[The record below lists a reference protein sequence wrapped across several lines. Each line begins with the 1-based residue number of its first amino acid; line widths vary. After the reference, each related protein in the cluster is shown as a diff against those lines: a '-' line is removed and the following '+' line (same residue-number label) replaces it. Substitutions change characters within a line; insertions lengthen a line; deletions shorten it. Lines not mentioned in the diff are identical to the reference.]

1 MRLARGRPHFATFH
15 AQGDRLNTYEIGLLV
30 VGVAA
35 LLVAWLP
42 RVLRYR
48 VISFPMILVA
58 LGAAIFALPTGFEL
72 DPIRYGE
79 VASRL
84 AEFGVIVALTGAGL
98 KIDRRLGFKSWT
110 TTWLLLGVTM
120 PLSIAAVGL
129 LGWWALGFAPAT
141 ALLFGA
147 ALAPTDPVLA
157 SDVQVGAPGSGET
170 DEVRFALTSEAGLN
184 DGLAFPFTNA
194 AIAMGAAAGFNLGE
208 WLLVDVAYKVGAG
221 VAIGLIAGRGLA
233 YLLFR
238 VGNHHT
244 KLAHSREGLVAV
256 AVTLIA
262 YAVAELAHGYGFI
275 AVFVAAL
282 AIRDFERDHEYHKE
296 LNRFADQLE
305 RLASAVILVLFGG
318 AVAGGLLGSISWVMV
333 AVAAA
338 VLFVIRPLA
347 GLAGIGAVGM
357 PKVEKTAIA
366 FLGIRGIGSFY
377 YLAYALQEGEF
388 EEARELWAAVS
399 VVVIASIV
407 IHGFTAKPAIQKV
420 DEEAEETGAKAK
432 T

>member
-1 MRLARGRPHFATFH
+1 MLKA
-15 AQGDRLNTYEIGLLV
+15 YEVALLV
-30 VGVAA
+30 VGIAA

-42 RVLRYR
+42 RVLKYR
-48 VISFPMILVA
+48 VISFPIVLVL
-58 LGAAIFALPTGFEL
+58 LGGGIFFLPTGFEAL
-72 DPIRYGE
+72 DPIRFGDIAE
-79 VASRL
+79 HM

-98 KIDRRLGFKSWT
+98 KIDRRIGWKSWR

-120 PLSIAAVGL
+120 PLTIAAVGL
-129 LGWWALGFAPAT
+129 MGWWALGFAPAT

-194 AIAMGAAAGFNLGE
+194 AIAMAMASGAGWVGEWVLLDLLYRVAAG
-208 WLLVDVAYKVGAG
+208 VV
-221 VAIGLIAGRGLA
+221 IGYLSGKFLA
-233 YLLFR
+233 FLLFR
-238 VGNHHT
+238 VGDHHT

-256 AVTLIA
+256 AVTLIS
-262 YAVAELAHGYGFI
+262 YGVTELAHGYGFI

-282 AIRDFERDHEYHKE
+282 VIRDFERDHEYHKE

-305 RLASAVILVLFGG
+305 RLASAVILILFGG
-318 AVAGGLLGSISWVMV
+318 AIVNGLLGGFSWMML

-338 VLFVIRPLA
+338 VIFVIRPLA
-347 GLAGIGAVGM
+347 GLAGIGVVGM
-357 PKVEKTAIA
+357 PKIESRAIA

-377 YLAYALQEGEF
+377 YLAYALNGAPF
-388 EEARELWAAVS
+388 EQGREVWAAVS
-399 VVVIASIV
+399 VVVVASIV
-407 IHGFTAKPAIQKV
+407 IHGFTAKPAMNKV
-420 DEEAEETGAKAK
+420 SEESEEAETEDATSG
-432 T
+432 

>member
-1 MRLARGRPHFATFH
+1 MA
-15 AQGDRLNTYEIGLLV
+15 YEVALLV
-30 VGVAA
+30 IGIAA

-42 RVLRYR
+42 RVLKYR
-48 VISFPMILVA
+48 VISFPIVLVV
-58 LGAAIFALPTGFEL
+58 LGGVIFALPTGFEPL
-72 DPIRYGE
+72 DPIKFGDIAE
-79 VASRL
+79 HM

-98 KIDRRLGFKSWT
+98 KIDRPIGWKSWR
-110 TTWLLLGVTM
+110 TTWLLLAVTM
-120 PLSIAAVGL
+120 PLTIAAVGL

-194 AIAMGAAAGFNLGE
+194 AIAMVMASGAGWVGEWVLLDLIYRVAAGVVIGYL
-208 WLLVDVAYKVGAG
+208 AG
-221 VAIGLIAGRGLA
+221 KFLA
-233 YLLFR
+233 FLLFR
-238 VGNHHT
+238 VGDHHT

-256 AVTLIA
+256 AVTPVA
-262 YAVAELAHGYGFI
+262 YAVTQLAHGYGFV

-282 AIRDFERDHEYHKE
+282 VIRDFERDHEYHKE

-305 RLASAVILVLFGG
+305 RLASAVILILFGG
-318 AVAGGLLGSISWVMV
+318 AIVNGLLGGFSWMML

-338 VLFVIRPLA
+338 VIFVIRPLA
-347 GLAGIGAVGM
+347 GLAGIGAAGV
-357 PKVEKTAIA
+357 PKIEQRAIA

-377 YLAYALQEGEF
+377 YLAHALNKAPFEQGQEV
-388 EEARELWAAVS
+388 WAAVS
-399 VVVIASIV
+399 VVVVASIV
-407 IHGFTAKPAIQKV
+407 IHGVTAKPAMSKV
-420 DEEAEETGAKAK
+420 SEESEETETEGA
-432 T
+432 TSG

>member
-1 MRLARGRPHFATFH
+1 
-15 AQGDRLNTYEIGLLV
+15 
-30 VGVAA
+30 
-35 LLVAWLP
+35 
-42 RVLRYR
+42 
-48 VISFPMILVA
+48 
-58 LGAAIFALPTGFEL
+58 
-72 DPIRYGE
+72 
-79 VASRL
+79 
-84 AEFGVIVALTGAGL
+84 
-98 KIDRRLGFKSWT
+98 
-110 TTWLLLGVTM
+110 
-120 PLSIAAVGL
+120 
-129 LGWWALGFAPAT
+129 
-141 ALLFGA
+141 
-147 ALAPTDPVLA
+147 
-157 SDVQVGAPGSGET
+157 
-170 DEVRFALTSEAGLN
+170 
-184 DGLAFPFTNA
+184 
-194 AIAMGAAAGFNLGE
+194 
-208 WLLVDVAYKVGAG
+208 
-221 VAIGLIAGRGLA
+221 
-233 YLLFR
+233 
-238 VGNHHT
+238 
-244 KLAHSREGLVAV
+244 
-256 AVTLIA
+256 
-262 YAVAELAHGYGFI
+262 VAELAHGYGFI

>member
-1 MRLARGRPHFATFH
+1 MKL
-15 AQGDRLNTYEIGLLV
+15 YEIALLV
-30 VGVAA
+30 VGMSA

-48 VISFPMILVA
+48 VISFPIILVI
-58 LGAAIFALPTGFEL
+58 LGMGIFALPTGFDTL

-79 VASRL
+79 VTARL
-84 AEFGVIVALTGAGL
+84 TEFGVIVALTGAGL
-98 KIDRRLGFKSWT
+98 KIDRRLGFKSWK

-120 PLSIAAVGL
+120 PLTIGAVAL

-141 ALLFGA
+141 AMLFGA

-157 SDVQVGAPGSGET
+157 ADVQVGAPGSGET

-194 AIAMGAAAGFNLGE
+194 AIAMATAAGFGWVGE
-208 WLLVDVAYKVGAG
+208 WILVDVAYKIAAG
-221 VAIGLIAGRGLA
+221 VAIGFLVGKGLA

-238 VGNHHT
+238 VGDHHT

-256 AVTLIA
+256 AVTLVS
-262 YAVAELAHGYGFI
+262 YAVTELAHGYGFI

-305 RLASAVILVLFGG
+305 RLASAVILLLFGG
-318 AVAGGLLGSISWVMV
+318 AVVNGLLGSISWTMV

-338 VLFVIRPLA
+338 ILFLVRPVA
-347 GLAGIGAVGM
+347 GYVGIGAVKM
-357 PKVEKTAIA
+357 PSVEKPAIA

-377 YLAYALQEGEF
+377 YLSYALHEASFEG
-388 EEARELWAAVS
+388 ARELWAAVS

-407 IHGFTAKPAIQKV
+407 IHGFTAKPAIAKV
-420 DEEAEETGAKAK
+420 TEEVEDKVHEVEDTVEEKISK
-432 T
+432 

>member
-1 MRLARGRPHFATFH
+1 MK
-15 AQGDRLNTYEIGLLV
+15 TYEIGLLV
-30 VGVAA
+30 AGIAA

-48 VISFPMILVA
+48 VISFPILLVG

-72 DPIRYGE
+72 DPIRYGDI
-79 VASRL
+79 AARL

-98 KIDRRLGFKSWT
+98 KIDRPLGFKSWT
-110 TTWLLLGVTM
+110 TTWLLLAVTM
-120 PLSIAAVGL
+120 PLTIAAVAL

-184 DGLAFPFTNA
+184 DGLAFPFTYA
-194 AIAMGAAAGFNLGE
+194 AIAMASSAGFNLGE
-208 WLLVDVAYKVGAG
+208 WLLVEVLYKVAAG
-221 VAIGLIAGRGLA
+221 VAIGYLAGKGLA

-238 VGNHHT
+238 VGDHHT

-262 YAVAELAHGYGFI
+262 YAVTELARGYGFI

-305 RLASAVILVLFGG
+305 RLASAVILLLFGG
-318 AVAGGLLGSISWVMV
+318 ALVGGLLGAISWVMF
-333 AVAAA
+333 AAAAA

-347 GLAGIGAVGM
+347 AMAGIGALGM
-357 PKVEKTAIA
+357 PKVEKSAIA
-366 FLGIRGIGSFY
+366 FLGIRGIGTFY
-377 YLAYALQEGEF
+377 YVAFALQQADFEG
-388 EEARELWAAVS
+388 ARELWAAVS

-407 IHGFTAKPAIQKV
+407 IHGVTAKPAIQKV

>member
-1 MRLARGRPHFATFH
+1 LKS
-15 AQGDRLNTYEIGLLV
+15 YEVALLV

-35 LLVAWLP
+35 LLVARLP
-42 RVLRYR
+42 RVLKYR
-48 VISFPMILVA
+48 AISFPIVLVV
-58 LGAAIFALPTGFEL
+58 LGGLVFALPTGFEVL
-72 DPIRYGE
+72 DPIKFGE
-79 VASRL
+79 VAERM

-98 KIDRRLGFKSWT
+98 KIDRRIGWRRWR

-120 PLSIAAVGL
+120 PLTIAAVGV

-157 SDVQVGAPGSGET
+157 SDVQVGDPGSGET

-194 AIAMGAAAGFNLGE
+194 AIAMAVAGGAGWLGE
-208 WLLVDVAYKVGAG
+208 WVLLDLLYRIAAG
-221 VAIGLIAGRGLA
+221 VVLGYLAGKFLA
-233 YLLFR
+233 FLLFR
-238 VGNHHT
+238 VGDHHT

-262 YAVAELAHGYGFI
+262 YGVAELAHGYGFI

-282 AIRDFERDHEYHKE
+282 VIRDFERDHEYHKE

-305 RLASAVILVLFGG
+305 RLASAVILLLFGG
-318 AVAGGLLGSISWVMV
+318 AILNGLMAGLSWMML

-338 VLFVIRPLA
+338 VIFVIRPLS
-347 GLAGIGAVGM
+347 GLAGIAAIQM
-357 PKVEKTAIA
+357 PKIQKRAIA

-377 YLAYALQEGEF
+377 YLAHALNEAPF
-388 EEARELWAAVS
+388 EQAREVWAATS
-399 VVVIASIV
+399 AVVVASIV
-407 IHGFTAKPAIQKV
+407 IHGFTAKPAMNKV
-420 DEEAEETGAKAK
+420 SEESQESRPGGPASA
-432 T
+432 

>member
-1 MRLARGRPHFATFH
+1 LKVYELA
-15 AQGDRLNTYEIGLLV
+15 LLV
-30 VGVAA
+30 VGISA

-48 VISFPMILVA
+48 VISFPMILVL
-58 LGAAIFALPTGFEL
+58 LGMAIFALPTGFERL
-72 DPIRYGE
+72 DPIRHGE
-79 VASRL
+79 IASRL
-84 AEFGVIVALTGAGL
+84 TEFGVIVALTGAGL
-98 KIDRRLGFKSWT
+98 KIDRRVGFKRWR
-110 TTWLLLGVTM
+110 TTWMLLCVTM
-120 PLSIAAVGL
+120 TLTIGAVAV

-141 ALLFGA
+141 AMLFGA

-194 AIAMGAAAGFNLGE
+194 AIAMTTVSGLGWMGE
-208 WLLVDVAYKVGAG
+208 WLLVDVFYKIAAG
-221 VAIGLIAGRGLA
+221 MVIGYLAGKGLA

-238 VGNHHT
+238 VGDHHT

-262 YAVAELAHGYGFI
+262 YTVTEFAHGYGFI

-282 AIRDFERDHEYHKE
+282 AVRDFERDHEYHKE

-305 RLASAVILVLFGG
+305 RLASAVILLLFGG
-318 AVAGGLLGSISWVMV
+318 AVVNGLLGSISWTMGLI
-333 AVAAA
+333 AAA
-338 VLFVIRPLA
+338 IIFVVRPLA
-347 GLAGIGAVGM
+347 GLAGIAALGM
-357 PKVEKTAIA
+357 PKVEKRAIA
-366 FLGIRGIGSFY
+366 FLGIRGIGSLY
-377 YLAYALQEGEF
+377 YLAFALHEAEF
-388 EEARELWAAVS
+388 EGARELWAAVS
-399 VVVIASIV
+399 IVVIASIV

-420 DEEAEETGAKAK
+420 DEEAEENGVKAR

>member
-1 MRLARGRPHFATFH
+1 MK
-15 AQGDRLNTYEIGLLV
+15 TYEIGLLV
-30 VGVAA
+30 VGIAA

-48 VISFPMILVA
+48 LLSFPILLVG
-58 LGAAIFALPTGFEL
+58 LGAASFALPTGFEL
-72 DPIRYGE
+72 DPIRYGDI
-79 VASRL
+79 AARL
-84 AEFGVIVALTGAGL
+84 AEVGVIVALTGAGL
-98 KIDRRLGFKSWT
+98 KIDRPLGFKSWT

-120 PLSIAAVGL
+120 PLSIAAVAL

-184 DGLAFPFTNA
+184 DGLAFPFTYA
-194 AIAMGAAAGFNLGE
+194 AIAMGTAAGFDLGD
-208 WLLVDVAYKVGAG
+208 WLLNDVLYKIAAG
-221 VAIGLIAGRGLA
+221 VAIGYLAGKGLA

-238 VGNHHT
+238 VGDHHT

-262 YAVAELAHGYGFI
+262 YAVAELAHAYGFI

-318 AVAGGLLGSISWVMV
+318 AVVSGLLGAISWVMV

-338 VLFVIRPLA
+338 VLFIIRPLA
-347 GLAGIGAVGM
+347 GMAGIGAVDM
-357 PKVEKTAIA
+357 PKVEKRAIA

-377 YLAYALQEGEF
+377 YVAFALQKADFEG
-388 EEARELWAAVS
+388 ARELWAAVS
-399 VVVIASIV
+399 IVVIGSIV

-432 T
+432 A

>member
-1 MRLARGRPHFATFH
+1 MKAYELA
-15 AQGDRLNTYEIGLLV
+15 LLV
-30 VGVAA
+30 VGIAA

-48 VISFPMILVA
+48 VISFPMILVL
-58 LGAAIFALPTGFEL
+58 LGMAIFALPTGFERL
-72 DPIRYGE
+72 DPIRHGE
-79 VASRL
+79 IASRL
-84 AEFGVIVALTGAGL
+84 TEFGVIVALTGAGL
-98 KIDRRLGFKSWT
+98 KIDRRVGFKSWR
-110 TTWLLLGVTM
+110 TTWMLLCVTM
-120 PLSIAAVGL
+120 TLTIGAVAI

-141 ALLFGA
+141 AMLFGA

-194 AIAMGAAAGFNLGE
+194 AIAMTTVSGLGWMGE
-208 WLLVDVAYKVGAG
+208 WLLVDVFYKIAAG
-221 VAIGLIAGRGLA
+221 MVIGYLAGKGLA

-238 VGNHHT
+238 VGDHHT

-262 YAVAELAHGYGFI
+262 YTVTELAHGYGFI

-305 RLASAVILVLFGG
+305 RLASAVILLLFGG
-318 AVAGGLLGSISWVMV
+318 AVVNGLLGSISWTMGLI
-333 AVAAA
+333 AAA
-338 VLFVIRPLA
+338 IIFVVRPLA
-347 GLAGIGAVGM
+347 GLAGIAALGM
-357 PKVEKTAIA
+357 PKVEKRAIA
-366 FLGIRGIGSFY
+366 FLGIRGIGSLY
-377 YLAYALQEGEF
+377 YLAFALHEAEF
-388 EEARELWAAVS
+388 EGARELWAAVS

-420 DEEAEETGAKAK
+420 DEEAEENGVKAG

>member
-1 MRLARGRPHFATFH
+1 MK
-15 AQGDRLNTYEIGLLV
+15 TYEIGLLV
-30 VGVAA
+30 VGIAA

-48 VISFPMILVA
+48 VISFPMILVG

-79 VASRL
+79 IAARL
-84 AEFGVIVALTGAGL
+84 AELGVIVALTGAGL

-110 TTWLLLGVTM
+110 TTWLLLAVTM

-194 AIAMGAAAGFNLGE
+194 AIAMTTAAGFNLGE
-208 WLLVDVAYKVGAG
+208 WLLVDVLYKVAAG
-221 VAIGLIAGRGLA
+221 LAIGFLAGKGLA

-238 VGNHHT
+238 VGDHHT

-262 YAVAELAHGYGFI
+262 YAVTELAHGYGFI

-282 AIRDFERDHEYHKE
+282 MIRDFERDHEYHKE

-318 AVAGGLLGSISWVMV
+318 ALASGLLESTSWVMV
-333 AVAAA
+333 AVAAV

-347 GLAGIGAVGM
+347 GLAGIGATGM
-357 PKVEKTAIA
+357 PKVEKRAIA

-377 YLAYALQEGEF
+377 YLAYALHEAEF
-388 EEARELWAAVS
+388 EGARELWAAVS

-420 DEEAEETGAKAK
+420 DEEAEESGAKAK

>member
-1 MRLARGRPHFATFH
+1 LRA
-15 AQGDRLNTYEIGLLV
+15 YEVALLV
-30 VGVAA
+30 VGIAA

-42 RVLRYR
+42 RVLKYR
-48 VISFPMILVA
+48 VISFPIVLVA
-58 LGAAIFALPTGFEL
+58 LGGAIFALPTGFEPL
-72 DPIRYGE
+72 DPIRFGDIAE
-79 VASRL
+79 HMT
-84 AEFGVIVALTGAGL
+84 EFGVIVALTGAGL
-98 KIDRRLGFKSWT
+98 KIDRRIGLKSWK

-120 PLSIAAVGL
+120 PLTIAAVGV

-194 AIAMGAAAGFNLGE
+194 AIAMALASGAEWVAEWVLLDLLYRVAAGVVFGYL
-208 WLLVDVAYKVGAG
+208 AG
-221 VAIGLIAGRGLA
+221 KFLA
-233 YLLFR
+233 FLLFR
-238 VGNHHT
+238 VGDHHT

-262 YAVAELAHGYGFI
+262 YAVTQLAHGYGFI

-305 RLASAVILVLFGG
+305 RLASAVILLLFGG
-318 AVAGGLLGSISWVMV
+318 AIVSGVLGAFNWAMV

-338 VLFVIRPLA
+338 VIFVVRPLA
-347 GLAGIGAVGM
+347 GMAGIGAVGM
-357 PKVEKTAIA
+357 PKIESRAIA

-377 YLAYALQEGEF
+377 YLAHALNEAPF
-388 EEARELWAAVS
+388 EQGREVWTAVS
-399 VVVIASIV
+399 LVVVGSIV
-407 IHGFTAKPAIQKV
+407 VHGFTAKPAMNKV
-420 DEEAEETGAKAK
+420 SEESKETEGEPAEPKESEATDEVPSG
-432 T
+432 